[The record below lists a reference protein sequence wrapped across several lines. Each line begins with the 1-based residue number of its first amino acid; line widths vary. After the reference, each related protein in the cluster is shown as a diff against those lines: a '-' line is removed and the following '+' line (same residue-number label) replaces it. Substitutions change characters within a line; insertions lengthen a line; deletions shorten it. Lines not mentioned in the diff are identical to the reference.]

1 MSSIEAIAF
10 YLTNRAEIVAYLAT
24 EVFEAA
30 TCNQDISQPKLLAT
44 QTSDTSLERGKQMA
58 ASLGL

>member
-1 MSSIEAIAF
+1 MGVAPEEIPKGLPH
-10 YLTNRAEIVAYLAT
+10 LTLAHNS
-24 EVFEAA
+24 